1 MDISLDKYSWADK
14 LKAWSVHI
22 FTASGL
28 LAGFMAIL
36 AIQAHDWREA
46 MLWLVVCQLVDGIDG
61 TFARLFKVKEVLP
74 FMDGKSI
81 DYVIDFATYAIIPA
95 YFIYQVELVSGHWNL
110 ACTFIILLVSA
121 IYYGK
126 DGMVSDDMCFVGFPV
141 MWNLVAFYLVF
152 VFHLP
157 EWGNAVTILFFAIL
171 HFVPV
176 KFPYPSRS
184 LRGRKLLLVVA
195 GIGIVAGLWLIWI
208 YPEENEVLRWITIIG
223 IAFYGLISLRETFF
237 PLAKEAIPDRSP

>member
-1 MDISLDKYSWADK
+1 MDISQHKFGWGDKI
-14 LKAWSVHI
+14 KAWSVHI

-36 AIQAHDWREA
+36 AIQAHDWRGA
-46 MLWLVVCQLVDGIDG
+46 MLWLVVCQIVDGVDG

-74 FMDGKSI
+74 FMDGQSI

-95 YFIYQVELVSGHWNL
+95 YFIYEMGLVTGPWNL
-110 ACTFIILLVSA
+110 ICTFVILLVSA

-126 DGMVSDDMCFVGFPV
+126 DGMVSEDMCFVGFPV
-141 MWNLVAFYLVF
+141 MWNLVVFYLVF
-152 VFHLP
+152 IFHLP

-171 HFVPV
+171 HFVPI

-184 LRGRKLLLVVA
+184 LRWRKPLLIVA
-195 GIGIVAGLWLIWI
+195 GAGIVAGVLIIWN
-208 YPEENEVLRWITIIG
+208 YPEEKKILQGMTVVG
-223 IAFYGLISLRETFF
+223 IAFYGMVSLRETFF
-237 PLAKEAIPDRSP
+237 PAVVPNPL